1 VQFRLRRADRKRTTN
16 WVTHDSDVTRPHAHD
31 CDVVDLVDATA
42 TDNRSGG

>member
-1 VQFRLRRADRKRTTN
+1 VQFRLRRADLKRTTN
-16 WVTHDSDVTRPHAHD
+16 WAGHASDVTRPHTDD